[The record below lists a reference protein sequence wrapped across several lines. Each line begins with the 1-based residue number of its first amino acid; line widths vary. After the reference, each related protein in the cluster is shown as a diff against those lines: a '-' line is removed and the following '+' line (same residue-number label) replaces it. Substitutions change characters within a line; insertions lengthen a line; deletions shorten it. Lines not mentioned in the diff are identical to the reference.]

1 MQPSPH
7 RLKLL
12 ESYNNQGEIVQTVK
26 DGIVENTAG
35 LFTVHLNGV
44 AQTPSVNLP
53 TNVTLGNERTD
64 QYPYLTRNG
73 ERIYELNLSAGGTF
87 TAAQLA
93 TALSE
98 LNTAESNYTTA
109 ETTLATARTTLEAAI
124 VANNAS
130 IPTNGYL
137 DTVATP
143 NDIAV
148 LNVVDKTFVVNKN
161 KLPQMVNVFTPSDI
175 LEAFVVMS
183 IIQGGAS
190 YTVRLIWRNTA
201 NTVVG
206 FNYTAT
212 ASTTNPSA
220 EAVVN
225 SSVSLINNGSGVA
238 PGTSTN
244 GSGGELAHE
253 ITATRVGNGIHQQI
267 RQVTTQLHL
276 MLKHLVQLTKTVF
289 IRSHMTLQLHLN
301 CQRSV

>member
-1 MQPSPH
+1 M
-7 RLKLL
+7 
-12 ESYNNQGEIVQTVK
+12 
-26 DGIVENTAG
+26 
-35 LFTVHLNGV
+35 
-44 AQTPSVNLP
+44 
-53 TNVTLGNERTD
+53 
-64 QYPYLTRNG
+64 
-73 ERIYELNLSAGGTF
+73 
-87 TAAQLA
+87 
-93 TALSE
+93 SE

-161 KLPQMVNVFTPSDI
+161 KLPQMVNVFTPYSDI
-175 LEAFVVMS
+175 LKPLLVMS

-212 ASTTNPSA
+212 ASTTANPSA

-225 SSVSLINNGSGVA
+225 SIVSLINNGL
-238 PGTSTN
+238 
-244 GSGGELAHE
+244 E
-253 ITATRVGNGIHQQI
+253 
-267 RQVTTQLHL
+267 LHL
-276 MLKHLVQLTKTVF
+276 VRLQTVVVA
-289 IRSHMTLQLHLN
+289 S
-301 CQRSV
+301 